1 MHVGVAW
8 DYYDGN
14 QDQVLQKKLES
25 FMFLELTSHVTY
37 NATVDDFID
46 YCDFIV
52 FIVVNIIP
60 SI

>member
-1 MHVGVAW
+1 
-8 DYYDGN
+8 
-14 QDQVLQKKLES
+14 
-25 FMFLELTSHVTY
+25 MFLELTLTY

>member
-1 MHVGVAW
+1 
-8 DYYDGN
+8 
-14 QDQVLQKKLES
+14 
-25 FMFLELTSHVTY
+25 MFLELTSHVTY

-60 SI
+60 STLEIQH